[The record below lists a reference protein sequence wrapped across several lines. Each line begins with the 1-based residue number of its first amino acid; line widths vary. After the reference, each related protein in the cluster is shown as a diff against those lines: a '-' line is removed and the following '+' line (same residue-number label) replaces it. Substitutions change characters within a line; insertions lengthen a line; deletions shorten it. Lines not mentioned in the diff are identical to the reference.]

1 MKVGKFAG
9 AAIGGAVVMFLLGGM
24 WHMLLADS
32 FYEANS
38 VAALLDAPRMQF
50 VILGYLILGLLMAY
64 VYPKGYAGGGGIGE
78 GLRFGAIM
86 GLLWVL
92 PHGVVLHG
100 VEYGAT
106 GKLILVDAAWHLVE
120 QGIGGIAMALIYGSG
135 LGAAQSSGTEAP
147 A

>member
-1 MKVGKFAG
+1 MNVGKFAG
-9 AAIGGAVVMFLLGGM
+9 AAIGGAVVMWLLAGL
-24 WHMLLADS
+24 WHMLLADT
-32 FYEANS
+32 FYLENS
-38 VAALLDAPRMQF
+38 AAAFLAAPRMQF
-50 VILGYLILGLLMAY
+50 IILGYLILGLLMAY
-64 VYPKGYAGGGGIGE
+64 VYPKGYAGGGGVGE

-106 GKLILVDAAWHLVE
+106 GKLILVDAVWHVVE
-120 QGIGGIAMALIYGSG
+120 QGIGGIALALVYGS
-135 LGAAQSSGTEAP
+135 GAAQSSGTEAP